1 MAIIPEQLENKK
13 PDEIRQTIIDELNEV
28 YKIREEVEDP
38 QSLVAIE
45 RYVVLRAIDKNWQD
59 HLTEMEDLRRSV
71 GLRGYGQK
79 DPLNEYKS
87 EAYKCFESLM
97 GKIRN
102 DVMLGLFRSASS
114 FEALQSMILKLQEKD
129 AKAHAAHGE
138 YPREAKAPE
147 PKPKK
152 EIELKIPEVELPK
165 IGRNDTVVIS
175 KNGEVKQMKFKK
187 AQQLIENEGWT
198 LEKW

>member
-1 MAIIPEQLENKK
+1 
-13 PDEIRQTIIDELNEV
+13 
-28 YKIREEVEDP
+28 
-38 QSLVAIE
+38 
-45 RYVVLRAIDKNWQD
+45 
-59 HLTEMEDLRRSV
+59 
-71 GLRGYGQK
+71 
-79 DPLNEYKS
+79 
-87 EAYKCFESLM
+87 M

-129 AKAHAAHGE
+129 AKAHASHGE
-138 YPREAKAPE
+138 QPQEQKQPE
-147 PKPKK
+147 PEPKK